1 VTSVADGAQT
11 IAANAV
17 SLAKMATMATASL
30 LGRDTAGTGDP
41 EVLSKATALTLLN
54 VADGAEVN
62 PALISQ
68 AAAEAGTATTERMF
82 SALRLKQAIDALGA
96 SKNNVVLNAFRIA
109 INGGLSVLSMED
121 GKFEDESGVDTVTS
135 SNEIYD
141 ATDDFYDN
149 SASQTLINQGDGTVL
164 GDMTGNGGL
173 AAAFD
178 GTTSQIAANCANQG
192 GDTSYIGKDW
202 GSGNDKIVDG
212 FKTWSSS
219 DEGYSLTATPN
230 ITITLQGS
238 TDNFSSS
245 IVDLGSVGPT
255 TDIDGLTMD
264 KLSGLTVTTAYRYH
278 RLKLFAESNNNKYFA
293 EVEFYETPGTDMV
306 LQSNAFAAATPADPI
321 EARIVLFEEDVAVV
335 TLNTDLKAY
344 ASRDGGTTWT
354 QITLADEGNYESGKQ
369 ILAGL
374 ADISG
379 QPSGASMKWKLTTH
393 NAKELKLH
401 GVALQWS

>member
-1 VTSVADGAQT
+1 MTSVADGAQT

-121 GKFEDESGVDTVTS
+121 GIVDEFEDESGVDTVTS

-192 GDTSYIGKDW
+192 GGHVVYR
-202 GSGNDKIVDG
+202 
-212 FKTWSSS
+212 
-219 DEGYSLTATPN
+219 
-230 ITITLQGS
+230 QG
-238 TDNFSSS
+238 
-245 IVDLGSVGPT
+245 LGQ
-255 TDIDGLTMD
+255 
-264 KLSGLTVTTAYRYH
+264 RQ
-278 RLKLFAESNNNKYFA
+278 RQNC
-293 EVEFYETPGTDMV
+293 
-306 LQSNAFAAATPADPI
+306 
-321 EARIVLFEEDVAVV
+321 
-335 TLNTDLKAY
+335 
-344 ASRDGGTTWT
+344 
-354 QITLADEGNYESGKQ
+354 
-369 ILAGL
+369 
-374 ADISG
+374 
-379 QPSGASMKWKLTTH
+379 
-393 NAKELKLH
+393 
-401 GVALQWS
+401 